1 MNESNTAAVLNQYG
15 VNANAVRHLE
25 PLANAG
31 GWSGSRLW
39 RVTAQSGDILCLRR
53 WSTEHPSPERLA
65 WMHDVLQRVAPNLP
79 IVPTPL
85 RSSAGQTFVECAGH
99 LWELTDWRPGTANF
113 HAIPTLPRLRAAM
126 QALATFHQ
134 LAASLQS
141 QTGIPP
147 TVLDRFSQ
155 LNSLSS
161 GGLSV
166 IERAIR
172 SPLHSEL
179 DQRAAQLQTLTTQLL
194 QTSSLLPRLT
204 AIGQLPLSPAIRD
217 IHHDHLLFIG
227 DELTG
232 LIDFGA
238 MRLDT
243 PLTDIARLVGSLA
256 ADDRQMR
263 QSAINYYH
271 EIRPLSESDRAHID
285 LLDESGLLLSAVNWL
300 TWLYVERRDMGPL
313 APILHRLDTIL
324 SRMHSRLQ
332 HRLATD

>member
-1 MNESNTAAVLNQYG
+1 MRENTVTAVISHYG
-15 VNANAVRHLE
+15 LHASAVRRIE
-25 PLANAG
+25 PLASAG
-31 GWSGSRLW
+31 GWSGSLIW
-39 RVTAQSGDILCLRR
+39 RVTTQSGDILCLRR
-53 WSTEHPSPERLA
+53 WPIEHPTPVRLT
-65 WMHDVLQRVAPNLP
+65 WMHSVLLRVAPNLP
-79 IVPTPL
+79 IIPFPL
-85 RSSAGQTFVECAGH
+85 RSATGQTFVESAGH

-113 HAIPTLPRLRAAM
+113 HASPTLPRLRAAM

-134 LAASLQS
+134 LSENVQN
-141 QTGIPP
+141 QTAVPLS
-147 TVLDRFSQ
+147 VLDRIQQ

-161 GGLSV
+161 GGLAA

-179 DQRAAQLQTLTTQLL
+179 DQRAAQLLGLINQLL
-194 QTSSLLPRLT
+194 QASSLLPRLA

-243 PLTDIARLVGSLA
+243 PLTDIARLVGSLV

-263 QSAINYYH
+263 QSAFDCYH
-271 EIRPLSESDRAHID
+271 EIRPLSETDRAIVE

-300 TWLYVERRDMGPL
+300 TWLYVERRDMGPP
-313 APILHRLDTIL
+313 APIVHRLDAIL
-324 SRMHSRLQ
+324 SRMQ
-332 HRLATD
+332 QRLATD